1 MQQDWDSVTIIGKR
15 PQTGKS
21 LKTSASL
28 NQASRN
34 GGSIISE
41 KKQNINTTT
50 KTEGSKIAK
59 VDRMTD
65 EGVFD
70 VVKISVD
77 VSKAIADGRRAK
89 ELTQKELATKINE
102 RPLIINELEA
112 GRGTP
117 NQQTL
122 AKIEK
127 VLGVKLRGKDIGS
140 PLTRGPSKSTK

>member
-21 LKTSASL
+21 LKSASSL
-28 NQASRN
+28 NQAARS

-41 KKQNINTTT
+41 KKQNINANA

-65 EGVFD
+65 EGVFE
-70 VVKISVD
+70 VSKVSTS

-102 RPLIINELEA
+102 KPQIINELES

-122 AKIEK
+122 AKIER
-127 VLGVKLRGKDIGS
+127 VLGIKLRGKDIGS
-140 PLTRGPSKSTK
+140 PLVRGPKK